1 MFTYTVTA
9 YNKLGEPMVK
19 EFTTDTWE
27 ATELSL
33 SMSECFGYA
42 EVINDNFQTHEG
54 EYGERPAALG
64 TDSITS
70 DRPDSDPAPDCM
82 SGVF

>member
-9 YNKLGEPMVK
+9 YNKLGEPMVR

-54 EYGERPAALG
+54 GYGERPSALG
-64 TDSITS
+64 
-70 DRPDSDPAPDCM
+70 DRQYN
-82 SGVF
+82 F

>member
-9 YNKLGEPMVK
+9 YNKFGKPMATEV
-19 EFTTDTWE
+19 TTDTWE

-42 EVINDNFQTHEG
+42 ETICDNFQTHEG

-64 TDSITS
+64 
-70 DRPDSDPAPDCM
+70 DRPVSYTHLRAHET
-82 SGVF
+82 